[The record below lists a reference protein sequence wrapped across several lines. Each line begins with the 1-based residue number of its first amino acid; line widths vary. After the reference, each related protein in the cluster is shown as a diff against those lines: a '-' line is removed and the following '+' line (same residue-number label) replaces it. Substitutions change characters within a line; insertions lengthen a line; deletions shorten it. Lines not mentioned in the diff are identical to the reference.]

1 MNETETIS
9 ENKVPS
15 SLTQVG
21 ITMKYTFLDY
31 FRSRRFFILLIITLI
46 VSVILTVLVG
56 YYRPISFLG
65 DPVELA
71 SMRELTFYSSWW
83 GRSVPFVIILGGI
96 FFGGDAI
103 SGEFQNKTGYFG
115 VPNPI
120 RRSSIYIGKWLS
132 AFIAATIIFAVF
144 ATITVGNGLYYFGP
158 NVPIQFGQ
166 SLLYAWFYLAAVM
179 GFTFFFSSLFKN
191 SSMSILL
198 TAILFL
204 FVFSLI
210 ELLVST
216 LVNVEPWFILT
227 YGAGI
232 IGNILNPL
240 GFPDHV
246 VHTPLGRQG
255 RFTITSYN
263 AYVPEGLLIIGLYF
277 IITAILGLILFE
289 RKEFT

>member
-31 FRSRRFFILLIITLI
+31 FRSRRFFILLVITLI
-46 VSVILTVLVG
+46 ISVILTVLVG
-56 YYRPISFLG
+56 YRPQSFLG
-65 DPVELA
+65 DTTLDTSTRA
-71 SMRELTFYSSWW
+71 LTFYSRWW
-83 GRSVPFVIILGGI
+83 GNSVTFVIILGGI

-144 ATITVGNGLYYFGP
+144 ATITVGNGLYYFGA

-179 GFTFFFSSLFKN
+179 GLAFFFSSLFKS
-191 SSMSILL
+191 SSMSILVTL
-198 TAILFL
+198 ILFL

-210 ELLVST
+210 ET
-216 LVNVEPWFILT
+216 LVATLVDFEPWFILT

-232 IGNILNPL
+232 IGSILNPN
-240 GFPDHV
+240 GYPDHIT
-246 VHTPLGRQG
+246 HTPIGRG
-255 RFTITSYN
+255 GLTITTYS
-263 AYVPEGLLIIGLYF
+263 AYVPEGLVIIGLYF
-277 IITAILGLILFE
+277 IITAALGLIFFQ